1 MNKLVSIEKKN
12 YIKKEYV
19 IELGYCSV
27 YDLVMEMLDNSYFE
41 EGDIKEMVEICN
53 YCKFLTEST
62 IENEVI
68 EAHNDWVENNYA
80 YDWK

>member
-41 EGDIKEMVEICN
+41 EGDI
-53 YCKFLTEST
+53 
-62 IENEVI
+62 
-68 EAHNDWVENNYA
+68 
-80 YDWK
+80 

>member
-19 IELGYCSV
+19 IELGICSP

-41 EGDIKEMVEICN
+41 EGDIKEMVEVCN
-53 YCKFLTEST
+53 YCKFLTITTMED
-62 IENEVI
+62 EVI